1 MSYINNNDLGN
12 SADDAEEPK
21 CKIRFKSLA
30 TAFGDQFQNDVA
42 LHDIVDN
49 KEEINEWEI
58 RIPI

>member
-49 KEEINEWEI
+49 KEEINE
-58 RIPI
+58 